1 MLLLQIVATSGQRT
15 LGKVVVGMCTGASW
29 GCAPASV
36 SGLKM
41 ISVTPLFESMLVAV
55 GVAAL
60 ALLLAAALLT
70 ARR

>member
-1 MLLLQIVATSGQRT
+1 VAEDR
-15 LGKVVVGMCTGASW
+15 GAL
-29 GCAPASV
+29 

-60 ALLLAAALLT
+60 ALLPS
-70 ARR
+70 

>member
-1 MLLLQIVATSGQRT
+1 L
-15 LGKVVVGMCTGASW
+15 
-29 GCAPASV
+29 

-60 ALLLAAALLT
+60 ALLP
-70 ARR
+70 